1 MSYNQ
6 EVDAPYFATYD
17 DRIAQVKALAGAE
30 ADLAAAKR
38 KLSEATSAEKRAE
51 GARKGNEKAVAKLKS
66 RIEQAENSCF
76 FSCCGGEAKVE
87 RLQAQLDAEEG
98 KAGALVDSEGRLE
111 EKLEVLTA
119 EVRTA
124 EELVARK
131 AALVSESSSMFESAV
146 QSHPSE
152 KMLYLQRAA
161 ADCRANVDFEA
172 ANTAALENVGRMCV
186 TARGAYLAAI
196 RALDAAQSTNRGAQ
210 FNNVLGGRNG
220 GLELMENIQQMKR
233 NNLMQEAQAQAQRG
247 GEILASALAQV
258 PPPARE
264 RYPGLC
270 QGLGDVYIPTLEQMG
285 LGSAM
290 MEVFGGDLMDAMAG
304 ARGPNT
310 RSAHHSLPVR
320 PLIVSWRR
328 LPVRPRHHIN

>member
-1 MSYNQ
+1 L
-6 EVDAPYFATYD
+6 
-17 DRIAQVKALAGAE
+17 R
-30 ADLAAAKR
+30 
-38 KLSEATSAEKRAE
+38 
-51 GARKGNEKAVAKLKS
+51 S
-66 RIEQAENSCF
+66 R
-76 FSCCGGEAKVE
+76 
-87 RLQAQLDAEEG
+87 
-98 KAGALVDSEGRLE
+98 
-111 EKLEVLTA
+111 
-119 EVRTA
+119 
-124 EELVARK
+124 
-131 AALVSESSSMFESAV
+131 
-146 QSHPSE
+146 
-152 KMLYLQRAA
+152 
-161 ADCRANVDFEA
+161 
-172 ANTAALENVGRMCV
+172 
-186 TARGAYLAAI
+186 
-196 RALDAAQSTNRGAQ
+196 
-210 FNNVLGGRNG
+210 
-220 GLELMENIQQMKR
+220 R